1 MPANTTTLAE
11 LIVQLYKGPWVEA
24 LYTNT
29 FLLRRIQ
36 QKQGAGEGA
45 RWPVRYAGNTSAGSY
60 AEGDTGAGAGN
71 QGFKKAFLTW
81 KLNKVEVEVSG
92 LAQAVG
98 DNGGMIV
105 PALRTELDLGL
116 SDVRGN
122 INTQLM
128 SDGSGNSGKDITG
141 LFAAISDTGT
151 YAGLDRGTYTW
162 WKSYVSA
169 NAGTPRA
176 LTEELMRD
184 VKSTVEARGGRIGAI
199 YAGSKQW
206 YAYGDLLRVERRQY
220 TPYVVNQV
228 QTPNGLTGGYQ
239 ALDFEG
245 IPLIKV
251 PGYSQTRMDFVDEE
265 LLEYVV
271 LKDFEAKPMA
281 RTKDSDVIWV
291 THYSQLVCRNPYRMG
306 SLQDL
311 AQ

>member
-11 LIVQLYKGPWVEA
+11 LIVQLYRGPWVEA
-24 LYTNT
+24 LFTNT
-29 FLLRRIQ
+29 FLLTRIQ
-36 QKQGAGEGA
+36 QKQGVGEGV

-60 AEGDTGAGAGN
+60 AEGDSGAGAGN

-81 KLNKVEVEVSG
+81 RLNKVEVEVSG
-92 LAQAVG
+92 LAQAIG

-141 LFAAISDTGT
+141 LFAAIADTGT

-162 WKSYVSA
+162 WKSYVNA
-169 NAGTPRA
+169 NGGTPRN
-176 LTEELMRD
+176 LSEELVRT
-184 VKSTVEARGGRIGAI
+184 VKSTVEARGGRVTAI
-199 YAGSKQW
+199 YAGSTQW
-206 YAYGDLLRVERRQY
+206 YKYGDLLRAERRQQNP
-220 TPYVVNQV
+220 TS
-228 QTPNGLTGGYQ
+228 LTGGYQ

-245 IPLIKV
+245 VPLIKV
-251 PGYSQTRMDFVDEE
+251 PGYPQTRIDFVNED

-281 RTKDSDVIWV
+281 KTKDSDVIWV

-311 AQ
+311 AA

>member
-24 LYTNT
+24 LFTNT
-29 FLLRRIQ
+29 FLLTRIQ
-36 QKQGAGEGA
+36 QKQGAGDGV

-60 AEGDTGAGAGN
+60 AEGDSGAGAGN
-71 QGFKKAFLTW
+71 QGFKKAFLGW

-98 DNGGMIV
+98 DAGGMIV

-116 SDVRGN
+116 ADVRGN

-128 SDGSGNSGKDITG
+128 SDGAGNAGKDITG
-141 LFAAISDTGT
+141 LFAAIADTGT

-169 NAGTPRA
+169 NGGTPRN
-176 LTEELMRD
+176 LTEELMRTT
-184 VKSTVEARGGRIGAI
+184 KSTIEARGGRVTAI
-199 YAGSKQW
+199 YAGSAQW
-206 YAYGDLLRVERRQY
+206 YRYGDLLRAERRQQNP
-220 TPYVVNQV
+220 TS
-228 QTPNGLTGGYQ
+228 LTGGYQ

-245 IPLIKV
+245 VPLIKV

-265 LLEYVV
+265 LLEYMV

-281 RTKDSDVIWV
+281 KTKDSDVIWV

-311 AQ
+311 VQ

>member
-1 MPANTTTLAE
+1 MAATTQTLAE

-24 LYTNT
+24 LFTNT
-29 FLLRRIQ
+29 FLLTRIQ
-36 QKQGAGEGA
+36 QKQGAGEGV
-45 RWPVRYAGNTSAGSY
+45 RWPVRYGGNTSAGSY
-60 AEGDTGAGAGN
+60 AETDSGAGAGN
-71 QGFKKAFLTW
+71 QGFKKAFLGW

-98 DNGGMIV
+98 DAGGMIV

-116 SDVRGN
+116 SDLRANV
-122 INTQLM
+122 NTQLM
-128 SDGSGNSGKDITG
+128 SDGTGNSGKDITG
-141 LFAAISDTGT
+141 LFAAIADTGT

-162 WKSYVSA
+162 WKAYVSA
-169 NAGTPRA
+169 NGGTPRN
-176 LTEELMRD
+176 LTEELMRT
-184 VKSTVEARGGRIGAI
+184 VKSTVEARGGRVTAI
-199 YAGSKQW
+199 YAGSTQW
-206 YAYGDLLRVERRQY
+206 YRYGDLLRAERRQQN
-220 TPYVVNQV
+220 PAS
-228 QTPNGLTGGYQ
+228 LTGGYQ

-245 IPLIKV
+245 VPLIKV
-251 PGYSQTRMDFVDEE
+251 PGYPQTRMDFVDEE

-281 RTKDSDVIWV
+281 KTKDSDVIWI

>member
-1 MPANTTTLAE
+1 MAATTTTLAE

-24 LYTNT
+24 LFTNT
-29 FLLRRIQ
+29 FLLTRIQ
-36 QKQGAGEGA
+36 QKQGAGEGV
-45 RWPVRYAGNTSAGSY
+45 RWPVRYAGNASAGSY
-60 AEGDTGAGAGN
+60 AEGDSGAGAGN
-71 QGFKKAFLTW
+71 QGFKKAFLGW

-92 LAQAVG
+92 LAQAIG

-128 SDGSGNSGKDITG
+128 SDGTGNSGKDITG
-141 LFAAISDTGT
+141 LFAAIADTGT

-169 NAGTPRA
+169 NGGTPRN
-176 LTEELMRD
+176 LTEELIRT
-184 VKSTVEARGGRIGAI
+184 VKSTVEARGGRVTAI
-199 YAGSKQW
+199 YAGSSQW
-206 YAYGDLLRVERRQY
+206 YRYGDLLRAERRQQNP
-220 TPYVVNQV
+220 TS
-228 QTPNGLTGGYQ
+228 LTGGYQ

-245 IPLIKV
+245 VPVIKV
-251 PGYSQTRMDFVDEE
+251 PGYPQTRMDFVNEE
-265 LLEYVV
+265 LLEYMV

-281 RTKDSDVIWV
+281 KTKDSDVIWV

>member
-1 MPANTTTLAE
+1 MPANTTTLAD

-29 FLLRRIQ
+29 FLLTRIQ
-36 QKQGAGEGA
+36 RKTGVGEGV

-71 QGFKKAFLTW
+71 QGFKKAFLSW

-92 LAQAVG
+92 LAQAIG

-116 SDVRGN
+116 SDMRGN

-128 SDGSGNSGKDITG
+128 SDGSGNTAKDITG
-141 LFAAISDTGT
+141 LYAAVADTGT

-169 NAGTPRA
+169 NGGTERA
-176 LTEELMRD
+176 LTEELMRE
-184 VKSTVEARGGRIGAI
+184 VKTTVEARGGRVNAI

-206 YAYGDLLRVERRQY
+206 YAYGDILRTERRQMNP
-220 TPYVVNQV
+220 T
-228 QTPNGLTGGYQ
+228 TLTGGYQ

-245 IPLIKV
+245 VPLIKV
-251 PGYSQTRMDFVDEE
+251 PGYNQTRMDFVDEE

-281 RTKDSDVIWV
+281 KTKDSDVIWV

-311 AQ
+311 AD

>member
-1 MPANTTTLAE
+1 MPANTQTLAD

-24 LYTNT
+24 LFTNT
-29 FLLRRIQ
+29 FLLTRIQ
-36 QKQGAGEGA
+36 QKQGAGDGV

-60 AEGDTGAGAGN
+60 AEGDSGAGAGN
-71 QGFKKAFLTW
+71 QGFKKAYLGW

-98 DNGGMIV
+98 DAGGMIV

-116 SDVRGN
+116 ADVRGN

-128 SDGSGNSGKDITG
+128 SDGAGNSGKDITG
-141 LFAAISDTGT
+141 LFAAIADTGT

-169 NAGTPRA
+169 NGGIPRN
-176 LTEELMRD
+176 LTEELMRA
-184 VKSTVEARGGRIGAI
+184 VKSTIEARGGRVTAI
-199 YAGSKQW
+199 YAGSAQW
-206 YAYGDLLRVERRQY
+206 YRYGDLLRAERRQQNP
-220 TPYVVNQV
+220 TS
-228 QTPNGLTGGYQ
+228 LTGGYQ

-245 IPLIKV
+245 VPLIKV

-265 LLEYVV
+265 LLEYMV

-281 RTKDSDVIWV
+281 KTKDSDVIWV

-311 AQ
+311 VQ

>member
-1 MPANTTTLAE
+1 MAANTTTLAE
-11 LIVQLYKGPWVEA
+11 LIVQLYRGPWVEA
-24 LYTNT
+24 LFTNT
-29 FLLRRIQ
+29 FLLTRIQ
-36 QKQGAGEGA
+36 QKQGVSEGV

-60 AEGDTGAGAGN
+60 AEGDSGAGAGN

-92 LAQAVG
+92 LAQAIG

-122 INTQLM
+122 INSQLM
-128 SDGSGNSGKDITG
+128 SDGTGNSGKDITG
-141 LFAAISDTGT
+141 LFAAIADTGT

-162 WKSYVSA
+162 WKSYVNA
-169 NAGTPRA
+169 NGGTPRN
-176 LTEELMRD
+176 LSEDLVRT
-184 VKSTVEARGGRIGAI
+184 VKSTVEARGGRVTAI
-199 YAGSKQW
+199 YAGSTQW
-206 YAYGDLLRVERRQY
+206 YKYGDLLRAERRQQN
-220 TPYVVNQV
+220 PVS
-228 QTPNGLTGGYQ
+228 LTGGYQ

-245 IPLIKV
+245 VPLIKV
-251 PGYSQTRMDFVDEE
+251 PGYPQTRMDFVDEA

-281 RTKDSDVIWV
+281 KTKDSDVIWI

-311 AQ
+311 AA

>member
-29 FLLRRIQ
+29 FLLTRIQ
-36 QKQGAGEGA
+36 QKQGVGEGV
-45 RWPVRYAGNTSAGSY
+45 RWPVRFAGNTSAGSY
-60 AEGDTGAGAGN
+60 AEGDSGAGAGN

-92 LAQAVG
+92 LAQAIG

-128 SDGSGNSGKDITG
+128 SDGAGNSGKDITG
-141 LFAAISDTGT
+141 LYAAIADTGT

-169 NAGTPRA
+169 NAGTPRN
-176 LTEELMRD
+176 LSEELIRT
-184 VKSTVEARGGRIGAI
+184 VKSTVEARGGRVTAI
-199 YAGSKQW
+199 YAGSAQW
-206 YAYGDLLRVERRQY
+206 YRYGDLLRAERRQQN
-220 TPYVVNQV
+220 PIS
-228 QTPNGLTGGYQ
+228 LTGGYQ

-245 IPLIKV
+245 VPLIKV
-251 PGYSQTRMDFVDEE
+251 PGYSQTRMDFVNEE
-265 LLEYVV
+265 LLEYAV

-281 RTKDSDVIWV
+281 KTKDSDVIWV

-311 AQ
+311 AA

>member
-24 LYTNT
+24 LFTNT
-29 FLLRRIQ
+29 FLLTRIQ
-36 QKQGAGEGA
+36 QKQGAGDGV

-60 AEGDTGAGAGN
+60 AEGDSGAGAGN
-71 QGFKKAFLTW
+71 QGFKKAFLGW

-98 DNGGMIV
+98 DAGGMIV

-116 SDVRGN
+116 ADVRGN

-128 SDGSGNSGKDITG
+128 SDGTGNAGKDITG
-141 LFAAISDTGT
+141 LFAAIADTGT

-169 NAGTPRA
+169 NGGTPRN
-176 LTEELMRD
+176 LTEELMRT
-184 VKSTVEARGGRIGAI
+184 VKSTIEARGGRVTAI
-199 YAGSKQW
+199 YAGSAQW
-206 YAYGDLLRVERRQY
+206 YRYGDLLRAERRQQNP
-220 TPYVVNQV
+220 TS
-228 QTPNGLTGGYQ
+228 LTGGYQ

-245 IPLIKV
+245 VPLIKV

-265 LLEYVV
+265 LLEYMV

-281 RTKDSDVIWV
+281 KTKDSDVIWV

-311 AQ
+311 VQ

>member
-24 LYTNT
+24 LNTNT
-29 FLLRRIQ
+29 FLLTRIQ
-36 QKQGAGEGA
+36 QKQGVGEGV
-45 RWPVRYAGNTSAGSY
+45 RWPMRYAGNTSAGSY
-60 AEGDTGAGAGN
+60 AEGDSGAGAGN

-92 LAQAVG
+92 LAQAIG

-128 SDGSGNSGKDITG
+128 SDGTGNSGKDITG
-141 LFAAISDTGT
+141 LYAAIADTGT

-162 WKSYVSA
+162 WKSFVSA
-169 NAGTPRA
+169 NAGTPRN
-176 LTEELMRD
+176 LTEELIRT
-184 VKSTVEARGGRIGAI
+184 VKSTVEARGGRVTAI
-199 YAGSKQW
+199 YAGSTQW
-206 YAYGDLLRVERRQY
+206 YRYGDLLRAERRQQNP
-220 TPYVVNQV
+220 TS
-228 QTPNGLTGGYQ
+228 LTGGYQ

-245 IPLIKV
+245 VPLIKV
-251 PGYSQTRMDFVDEE
+251 PGYSQTRMDFVNED

-281 RTKDSDVIWV
+281 KTKDSDVIWV

-311 AQ
+311 AA

>member
-1 MPANTTTLAE
+1 LAATTTSLAE

-29 FLLRRIQ
+29 FLLTRTQ
-36 QKQGAGEGA
+36 QKSGAGEGV
-45 RWPVRYAGNTSAGSY
+45 RWPVRYAGNASAGSY
-60 AEGDTGAGAGN
+60 AETDTAAGAGN
-71 QGFKKAFLTW
+71 QGFKKAFLGW

-98 DNGGMIV
+98 DAGGMIV

-116 SDVRGN
+116 SDLRGN

-128 SDGSGNSGKDITG
+128 TDGTGNSAKDITG
-141 LFAAISDTGT
+141 LFAAIADTGT

-162 WKSYVSA
+162 WKSYVNA
-169 NAGTPRA
+169 NGGTPRN
-176 LTEELMRD
+176 LTEELIRTA
-184 VKSTVEARGGRIGAI
+184 KSTVEARGGRVTAI
-199 YAGSKQW
+199 YAGSTQW
-206 YAYGDLLRVERRQY
+206 YRYGDLLRAERRQQNP
-220 TPYVVNQV
+220 T
-228 QTPNGLTGGYQ
+228 TLTGGYQ

-245 IPLIKV
+245 VPLIKV
-251 PGYSQTRMDFVDEE
+251 PGYPQTRMDFVDEE

-271 LKDFEAKPMA
+271 LKDFETKPMA
-281 RTKDSDVIWV
+281 KTKDSDVIWI
-291 THYSQLVCRNPYRMG
+291 THYSQLVCRNPYRCG

>member
-24 LYTNT
+24 LFTNT
-29 FLLRRIQ
+29 FLLTRIQ
-36 QKQGAGEGA
+36 QKQGVGEGV
-45 RWPVRYAGNTSAGSY
+45 RWPVRYAGNSSAGSY
-60 AEGDTGAGAGN
+60 GEGDTAAGAGN

-92 LAQAVG
+92 LAQAIG

-116 SDVRGN
+116 SDMRGN

-128 SDGSGNSGKDITG
+128 SDGTGNSGKDITG
-141 LFAAISDTGT
+141 LYAAIADTGT
-151 YAGLDRGTYTW
+151 YAELDRGTYTW

-169 NAGTPRA
+169 NGGTERA

-184 VKSTVEARGGRIGAI
+184 VKTAVEARGGRVRAI
-199 YAGSKQW
+199 YTSSKQW
-206 YAYGDLLRVERRQY
+206 YAYGDILRTERRQMNP
-220 TPYVVNQV
+220 T
-228 QTPNGLTGGYQ
+228 TLTGGYQ

-245 IPLIKV
+245 VPLIKV
-251 PGYSQTRMDFVDEE
+251 PGYDTNRMDFVDEE

-281 RTKDSDVIWV
+281 KTKDSDVIWV

-311 AQ
+311 AD

>member
-29 FLLRRIQ
+29 FLLTRIQ
-36 QKQGAGEGA
+36 QKLGVGEGV

-60 AEGDTGAGAGN
+60 AEGDSGAGAGN

-92 LAQAVG
+92 LAQAIG

-128 SDGSGNSGKDITG
+128 SDGAGNSGKDITG
-141 LFAAISDTGT
+141 LYAAIADTGT

-162 WKSYVSA
+162 WKSYVNA
-169 NAGTPRA
+169 NAGTPRN
-176 LTEELMRD
+176 LSEELIRT
-184 VKSTVEARGGRIGAI
+184 VKSTVEARGGRVTAI
-199 YAGSKQW
+199 YAGSAQW
-206 YAYGDLLRVERRQY
+206 YRYGDLLRAERRQQNP
-220 TPYVVNQV
+220 TS
-228 QTPNGLTGGYQ
+228 LTGGYQ

-245 IPLIKV
+245 VPLIKV
-251 PGYSQTRMDFVDEE
+251 PGYSQTRMDFVNED

-281 RTKDSDVIWV
+281 KTKDSDVIWV

>member
-1 MPANTTTLAE
+1 M
-11 LIVQLYKGPWVEA
+11 
-24 LYTNT
+24 
-29 FLLRRIQ
+29 
-36 QKQGAGEGA
+36 
-45 RWPVRYAGNTSAGSY
+45 
-60 AEGDTGAGAGN
+60 
-71 QGFKKAFLTW
+71 
-81 KLNKVEVEVSG
+81 EVSG

-98 DNGGMIV
+98 DAGGMIV

-128 SDGSGNSGKDITG
+128 SDGTGNSGKDITG
-141 LFAAISDTGT
+141 LFAGIADTGT

-162 WKSYVSA
+162 WKAYVNA
-169 NAGTPRA
+169 NGGTPRN

-184 VKSTVEARGGRIGAI
+184 VKSAAEARGGRIKAI
-199 YAGSKQW
+199 YCGSKQW
-206 YAYGDLLRVERRQY
+206 YRYGDLLRAERRQF
-220 TPYVVNQV
+220 TPFTVSQQ
-228 QTPNGLTGGYQ
+228 QTANGLTGGYQ

-245 IPLIKV
+245 VPVIKV
-251 PGYSQTRMDFVDEE
+251 PGYPQTRMDFVDEE

-281 RTKDSDVIWV
+281 KTKDSDVIWV

>member
-1 MPANTTTLAE
+1 MPADTTTLAD
-11 LIVQLYKGPWVEA
+11 LIVQLYRGPWVEA
-24 LYTNT
+24 LWTNT
-29 FLLRRIQ
+29 FLFTRIQ
-36 QKQGAGEGA
+36 RKSGVGEGV

-60 AEGDTGAGAGN
+60 AESDTGAGAGN
-71 QGFKKAFLTW
+71 QGFKKAFLSW
-81 KLNKVEVEVSG
+81 KLNKVEVEVTG

-98 DNGGMIV
+98 DAGGMIV

-116 SDVRGN
+116 SDLRGN
-122 INTQLM
+122 INAQLM
-128 SDGSGNSGKDITG
+128 SDGSGNASKDITG
-141 LFAAISDTGT
+141 LYAAIADTGT

-169 NAGTPRA
+169 NGGTPRN
-176 LTEELMRD
+176 LSEELMRD
-184 VKSTVEARGGRIGAI
+184 VKSTVEARGGRVTAI

-206 YAYGDLLRVERRQY
+206 YRYGDLLRAERRQQNP
-220 TPYVVNQV
+220 TS
-228 QTPNGLTGGYQ
+228 LTGGYQ

-245 IPLIKV
+245 IPLVKV

-265 LLEYVV
+265 LFEYVV

-281 RTKDSDVIWV
+281 KTKDSDVIWI

>member
-24 LYTNT
+24 LFTNT
-29 FLLRRIQ
+29 FLLTRIQ
-36 QKQGAGEGA
+36 QKTGVGEGV

-92 LAQAVG
+92 LAQAIG

-141 LFAAISDTGT
+141 LFAAIADTGT

-169 NAGTPRA
+169 NGGTPRA
-176 LTEELMRD
+176 LSEELIRTA
-184 VKSTVEARGGRIGAI
+184 KSTVEARGGRVTAI
-199 YAGSKQW
+199 YAGSTQW
-206 YAYGDLLRVERRQY
+206 YKYGDLLRAERRQQN
-220 TPYVVNQV
+220 PVS
-228 QTPNGLTGGYQ
+228 LTGGYQ

-245 IPLIKV
+245 VPLIKV

-281 RTKDSDVIWV
+281 KTKDSDVIWV

-311 AQ
+311 AA

>member
-1 MPANTTTLAE
+1 MAATTTTLAE

-24 LYTNT
+24 LFTNT
-29 FLLRRIQ
+29 FLLTRIQ
-36 QKQGAGEGA
+36 QKQGAGEGV

-60 AEGDTGAGAGN
+60 AEGDSGAGAGN
-71 QGFKKAFLTW
+71 QGFKKAFLGW

-92 LAQAVG
+92 LAQAIG

-128 SDGSGNSGKDITG
+128 SDGTGNSGKDITG
-141 LFAAISDTGT
+141 LFSAIADTGT

-162 WKSYVSA
+162 WKAYVSA
-169 NAGTPRA
+169 NGGTPRN
-176 LTEELMRD
+176 LTEELIRT
-184 VKSTVEARGGRIGAI
+184 VKSTVEARGGRVTAI
-199 YAGSKQW
+199 YAGSSQW
-206 YAYGDLLRVERRQY
+206 YRYGDLLRAERRQQNP
-220 TPYVVNQV
+220 TS
-228 QTPNGLTGGYQ
+228 LTGGYQ

-245 IPLIKV
+245 VPLIKV
-251 PGYSQTRMDFVDEE
+251 PGYPQTRMDFVDEE

-281 RTKDSDVIWV
+281 KTKDSDVIWI

>member
-24 LYTNT
+24 LNTNT
-29 FLLRRIQ
+29 FLLARVQ
-36 QKQGAGEGA
+36 QKQGVGEGV
-45 RWPVRYAGNTSAGSY
+45 RWPVRYAGNSSAGSY
-60 AEGDTGAGAGN
+60 GEGDTGAGAGN

-92 LAQAVG
+92 LAQAIG

-128 SDGSGNSGKDITG
+128 SDGTGNSGKDITG
-141 LFAAISDTGT
+141 LYAAIADTGT

-162 WKSYVSA
+162 WKSYVNA
-169 NAGTPRA
+169 NAGTPRN
-176 LTEELMRD
+176 LTEELIRT
-184 VKSTVEARGGRIGAI
+184 VKSTVEARGGRVTAI
-199 YAGSKQW
+199 YAGSTQW
-206 YAYGDLLRVERRQY
+206 YRYGDLLRAERRQQN
-220 TPYVVNQV
+220 PVS
-228 QTPNGLTGGYQ
+228 LTGGYQ

-251 PGYSQTRMDFVDEE
+251 PGYPQTRMDFVNED

-281 RTKDSDVIWV
+281 KTKDSDQIWV

-311 AQ
+311 AA

>member
-24 LYTNT
+24 LNTNT
-29 FLLRRIQ
+29 FLLTRIQ
-36 QKQGAGEGA
+36 QKQGVGEGV

-92 LAQAVG
+92 LAQAIG

-116 SDVRGN
+116 SDMRGN

-128 SDGSGNSGKDITG
+128 STGAGNTGKDITG
-141 LFAAISDTGT
+141 IYAAVADTGT

-169 NAGTPRA
+169 NGGTERA

-184 VKSTVEARGGRIGAI
+184 VKTTVEARGGRVNAI
-199 YAGSKQW
+199 YTGSKQW
-206 YAYGDLLRVERRQY
+206 YAYGDILRTERRQ
-220 TPYVVNQV
+220 VNP
-228 QTPNGLTGGYQ
+228 TTLTGGYQ

-245 IPLIKV
+245 VPLIKV
-251 PGYSQTRMDFVDEE
+251 PGYSQARMDFVDEE

-281 RTKDSDVIWV
+281 KTKDSDVIWV

>member
-29 FLLRRIQ
+29 FLLTRIQ
-36 QKQGAGEGA
+36 QKLGVGEGV

-60 AEGDTGAGAGN
+60 GEGDTGAGAGN

-128 SDGSGNSGKDITG
+128 SDGTGNSGKDITG
-141 LFAAISDTGT
+141 LFAAIADTGT

-162 WKSYVSA
+162 WKSYVNA
-169 NAGTPRA
+169 NGGTPRN
-176 LTEELMRD
+176 LSEELVRT
-184 VKSTVEARGGRIGAI
+184 VKSTVEARGGRVTAI
-199 YAGSKQW
+199 YAGSTQW
-206 YAYGDLLRVERRQY
+206 YRYGDLLRAERRQQNP
-220 TPYVVNQV
+220 T
-228 QTPNGLTGGYQ
+228 TLTGGYQ

-245 IPLIKV
+245 VPLIKV
-251 PGYSQTRMDFVDEE
+251 PGYPQTRMDFVNED

-271 LKDFEAKPMA
+271 LKDFEAKRSEERRVGKECLGM
-281 RTKDSDVIWV
+281 
-291 THYSQLVCRNPYRMG
+291 CRSRWSPYH
-306 SLQDL
+306 
-311 AQ
+311 

>member
-24 LYTNT
+24 LFTNT
-29 FLLRRIQ
+29 FLLTRIQ
-36 QKQGAGEGA
+36 QKQGAGDGV

-60 AEGDTGAGAGN
+60 AEGDSGAGAGN
-71 QGFKKAFLTW
+71 QGFKKAFLGW

-98 DNGGMIV
+98 DAGGMIV

-116 SDVRGN
+116 ADVRGN

-128 SDGSGNSGKDITG
+128 SDGSGNAGKDITG
-141 LFAAISDTGT
+141 LFAAIADTGT

-169 NAGTPRA
+169 NGGTQRN
-176 LTEELMRD
+176 LTEELMRT
-184 VKSTVEARGGRIGAI
+184 VKSTIEARGGRVTAI
-199 YAGSKQW
+199 YAGSAQW
-206 YAYGDLLRVERRQY
+206 YRYGDLLRAERRQQNP
-220 TPYVVNQV
+220 TS
-228 QTPNGLTGGYQ
+228 LTGGYQ

-245 IPLIKV
+245 VPLIKV

-265 LLEYVV
+265 LLEYIV

-281 RTKDSDVIWV
+281 KTKDSDAIWV

-311 AQ
+311 VQ

>member
-24 LYTNT
+24 LNTNT
-29 FLLRRIQ
+29 FLLTRIQ
-36 QKQGAGEGA
+36 QKQGVGEGV
-45 RWPVRYAGNTSAGSY
+45 RWPVRYAGNSSAGSY
-60 AEGDTGAGAGN
+60 GEGDTGAGAGN

-128 SDGSGNSGKDITG
+128 SDGTGNSGKDITG
-141 LFAAISDTGT
+141 LFAAIADTGT
-151 YAGLDRGTYTW
+151 YGGLDRGTYTW
-162 WKSYVSA
+162 WKSYVNA
-169 NAGTPRA
+169 NGGTPRN
-176 LTEELMRD
+176 LSEELVRT
-184 VKSTVEARGGRIGAI
+184 VKSTVEARGGRVTAI
-199 YAGSKQW
+199 YAGSTQW
-206 YAYGDLLRVERRQY
+206 YKYGDLLRAERRQQN
-220 TPYVVNQV
+220 PVS
-228 QTPNGLTGGYQ
+228 LTGGYQ

-251 PGYSQTRMDFVDEE
+251 PGYSQTRMDFVDEA

-281 RTKDSDVIWV
+281 KTKDSDVIWV

>member
-24 LYTNT
+24 LFTNT
-29 FLLRRIQ
+29 FLLTRIQ
-36 QKQGAGEGA
+36 QKQGAGDGV
-45 RWPVRYAGNTSAGSY
+45 RWPVRYAGNSSAGSY
-60 AEGDTGAGAGN
+60 AEGDSGAGAGN
-71 QGFKKAFLTW
+71 QGFKKAFLGW

-98 DNGGMIV
+98 DAGGMIV

-116 SDVRGN
+116 SDVRAN
-122 INTQLM
+122 INSELM

-141 LFAAISDTGT
+141 LFAAIADTGT

-169 NAGTPRA
+169 NGGTARN
-176 LTEELMRD
+176 LTEELMRT
-184 VKSTVEARGGRIGAI
+184 VKSTIEARGGRVTAI
-199 YAGSKQW
+199 YAGSTQW
-206 YAYGDLLRVERRQY
+206 YRYGDLLRAERRQQNP
-220 TPYVVNQV
+220 TS
-228 QTPNGLTGGYQ
+228 LTGGYQ

-245 IPLIKV
+245 VPLIKV
-251 PGYSQTRMDFVDEE
+251 PGYTQTRMDFVDEE
-265 LLEYVV
+265 LLEYMV

-281 RTKDSDVIWV
+281 KTKDSDVIWV

>member
-1 MPANTTTLAE
+1 MGADTTTLAE
-11 LIVQLYKGPWVEA
+11 LIVQLYKKPWVEA
-24 LYTNT
+24 LFTNT
-29 FLLRRIQ
+29 FLLTRIQ
-36 QKQGAGEGA
+36 QKQGVGEGV

-98 DNGGMIV
+98 ENGGMIV

-128 SDGSGNSGKDITG
+128 SDGTGNSGKDITG
-141 LFAAISDTGT
+141 LYAAIADTGT

-162 WKSYVSA
+162 WKSYVNA
-169 NAGTPRA
+169 NGGTPRN
-176 LTEELMRD
+176 LSEELVRT
-184 VKSTVEARGGRIGAI
+184 VKSTVEARGGRVTAI
-199 YAGSKQW
+199 YAGSTQW
-206 YAYGDLLRVERRQY
+206 YRYGDLLRAERRQQNP
-220 TPYVVNQV
+220 T
-228 QTPNGLTGGYQ
+228 TLTGGYQ

-245 IPLIKV
+245 VPLIKV
-251 PGYSQTRMDFVDEE
+251 PGYPQTRMDFVDEE

-281 RTKDSDVIWV
+281 KTKDSDVIWV

-311 AQ
+311 AA

>member
-1 MPANTTTLAE
+1 MGADTTTLAE

-24 LYTNT
+24 LNTNT
-29 FLLRRIQ
+29 FLLTRIQ
-36 QKQGAGEGA
+36 QKQGAGEGV

-60 AEGDTGAGAGN
+60 AEGDSGAGAGN
-71 QGFKKAFLTW
+71 QGFKKAFLGW

-92 LAQAVG
+92 LAQSVG
-98 DNGGMIV
+98 DAGGMIV

-116 SDVRGN
+116 ADVRGN

-128 SDGSGNSGKDITG
+128 SDGTGNSGKDITG
-141 LFAAISDTGT
+141 LFAGIADTGT

-162 WKSYVSA
+162 WKAYVNA
-169 NAGTPRA
+169 NGGTPRN

-184 VKSTVEARGGRIGAI
+184 VKSTVEGRGGRVKAI
-199 YAGSKQW
+199 YAGSTQW
-206 YAYGDLLRVERRQY
+206 YRYGDLLRAERRQQSP
-220 TPYVVNQV
+220 TS
-228 QTPNGLTGGYQ
+228 LTGGYQ

-245 IPLIKV
+245 VPVIKV
-251 PGYSQTRMDFVDEE
+251 PGYPQTRMDCVDED

-281 RTKDSDVIWV
+281 KTKDSDVIWV

-311 AQ
+311 AA

>member
-1 MPANTTTLAE
+1 MAANTTTLAE
-11 LIVQLYKGPWVEA
+11 LIVQLYRGPWVEA
-24 LYTNT
+24 LFTNT
-29 FLLRRIQ
+29 FLLTRIQ
-36 QKQGAGEGA
+36 QKQGVGEGV

-60 AEGDTGAGAGN
+60 AEGDSGAGAGN

-92 LAQAVG
+92 LAQAIG

-141 LFAAISDTGT
+141 LFAAIADTGT
-151 YAGLDRGTYTW
+151 YAGLDRGSYTW
-162 WKSYVSA
+162 WKSYVNA
-169 NAGTPRA
+169 NGGTPRA
-176 LTEELMRD
+176 LSEELVRT
-184 VKSTVEARGGRIGAI
+184 VKSTVEARGGRVTAI
-199 YAGSKQW
+199 YAGSTQW
-206 YAYGDLLRVERRQY
+206 YKYGDLLRAERRQQN
-220 TPYVVNQV
+220 PVS
-228 QTPNGLTGGYQ
+228 LTGGYQ

-245 IPLIKV
+245 VPLIKV
-251 PGYSQTRMDFVDEE
+251 PGYPQSRMDFVDEA

-281 RTKDSDVIWV
+281 KTKDSDVIWV

-311 AQ
+311 AA

>member
-1 MPANTTTLAE
+1 MPANTTTLAD

-24 LYTNT
+24 LNTNT
-29 FLLRRIQ
+29 FLLTRIQ
-36 QKQGAGEGA
+36 QKTGVGEGV

-60 AEGDTGAGAGN
+60 AEGDTAAGAGN

-92 LAQAVG
+92 LAQAIG

-116 SDVRGN
+116 ADMRGN

-128 SDGSGNSGKDITG
+128 SAGTGNSAKDITG

-169 NAGTPRA
+169 NGGTERA
-176 LTEELMRD
+176 LTEELMRT
-184 VKSTVEARGGRIGAI
+184 VKSGVEARGGRVRAI
-199 YAGSKQW
+199 YTSSKQW
-206 YAYGDLLRVERRQY
+206 YAYGDILRVERRQMNP
-220 TPYVVNQV
+220 T
-228 QTPNGLTGGYQ
+228 TLTGGYQ

-245 IPLIKV
+245 VPLIKV
-251 PGYSQTRMDFVDEE
+251 PGYDTNRMDFVDED

-281 RTKDSDVIWV
+281 KTKDSDVIWV

-311 AQ
+311 AD